1 MVMKTKDAFP
11 DLYPLLE
18 RRDLIRFEHRLR
30 ESLAPFVPHTGC
42 TLHFPGTS
50 GNPEP
55 EYLPEEER
63 LLLPLYA
70 PKNPMGQDPLLLGVF
85 VARGVPQE
93 AYTALSGNLPKIAA
107 LAMEN
112 LLLHKA
118 AISDT
123 TTGMFSRQYFLARM
137 TEEVEGTGMF
147 LQGDFTSR
155 EVADPESADGPGGT
169 RSCLAALV
177 IRLHGLRQIVRKHG
191 YTAVE
196 EILALVGLALRDICP
211 EQGTAA
217 RISDY
222 ELAVLIPSATTGACK
237 RLAGTVLEALGKVG
251 LPHELTRSRISVTS
265 SIGYALYPQDVTGSA
280 SIKPM
285 PEQARILLHNARLA
299 ATLAAERL
307 LPGEEAPILAFGR
320 ILAEGGR
327 VAETLPLSRVTISL
341 GSGVNAREGQRFS
354 VWASE
359 GGKSG
364 IPGSEG
370 RIYKGEIVLIEVKE
384 NASIAEILYQADP
397 SNNIAVGDSL
407 TLLPAEVWGAS
418 RVRGRTGKD
427 GPNTPDP
434 ATGLLRHCDFLAA
447 WTEGR
452 ERCDA
457 FSLALLRLLPPPE
470 ENSSGNVSAMLSEQ
484 LMVETVR
491 LFQDLFGGSC
501 LGGRF
506 GLTSFMVFHPG
517 ADPRDLQPKYEELCA
532 LLASRFF
539 PGREGPFAAAG
550 LAGYPYLDFRKTDV
564 LENCRKALEYAI
576 LLPAPHVGVFDSVAI
591 TISADKRF
599 SHGDLLGAMTEYK
612 QALLAHDGNALAW
625 NSLGVTLARL
635 GRHNEAR
642 GYFDRA
648 IHLEPAGNALYNMGY
663 TCQCLGE
670 WNDAETF
677 YTRCL
682 EKKTDHLFALLRL
695 GQLAESKDNNNHA
708 RELYERAG
716 SVPGGKAVTR
726 RYLAGLALR
735 EGRTEEA
742 RELLHEA
749 LSLDPHNSVAL
760 QMLAELYLDSG
771 EDVEVAESLARQS
784 VVLHPGWKS
793 GWLTLARV
801 LEKTGRSRDA
811 REALMRA
818 GEL

>member
-1 MVMKTKDAFP
+1 MKTTDAFP
-11 DLYPLLE
+11 DLFPQLE

-30 ESLAPFVPHTGC
+30 ESLVPFVPHSGC
-42 TLHFPGTS
+42 TLHFPGTLT
-50 GNPEP
+50 NPEP
-55 EYLPEEER
+55 EYLPDEER

-70 PKNPMGQDPLLLGVF
+70 PKTPTGQAPLLLGVF
-85 VARGVPQE
+85 VARGVPQDV
-93 AYTALSGNLPKIAA
+93 YSALSGNLPKIAA

-137 TEEVEGTGMF
+137 TEEVRGTGDF
-147 LQGDFTSR
+147 LRVEFTSR
-155 EVADPESADGPGGT
+155 GVADPESAGGPGGT

-196 EILALVGLALRDICP
+196 EILALVGLALRDTCP
-211 EQGTAA
+211 EQGTTA

-222 ELAVLIPSATTGACK
+222 ELAVLIPSATPGACK
-237 RLAGTVLEALGKVG
+237 RLAATVLEALGKVG

-265 SIGYALYPQDVTGSA
+265 SIGYALYPQDVTGNA
-280 SIKPM
+280 SIKPVQ
-285 PEQARILLHNARLA
+285 EQARILLRNARLA

-307 LPGEEAPILAFGR
+307 LPGEEAPVLAFGR

-327 VAETLPLSRVTISL
+327 VVETLPLSRVMISL

-370 RIYKGEIVLIEVKE
+370 RVYKGEIVLIEVKE
-384 NASIAEILYQADP
+384 NASIAEILHQADP
-397 SNNIAVGDSL
+397 SNDIATGDSL
-407 TLLPAEVWGAS
+407 ALLPTEVWGAS
-418 RVRGRTGKD
+418 RANGRTGKD
-427 GPNTPDP
+427 GTETPDP
-434 ATGLLRHCDFLAA
+434 ATGLLRHCDFLASWA
-447 WTEGR
+447 EGR
-452 ERCDA
+452 ERCDV
-457 FSLALLRLLPPPE
+457 FSLALLRVLPPPE
-470 ENSSGNVSAMLSEQ
+470 DNGSSTVSSILSEQ

-491 LFQDLFGGSC
+491 LFHDLFGRNC

-506 GLTSFMVFHPG
+506 GLTSFMVFHPDVG
-517 ADPRDLQPKYEELCA
+517 PQDLLLKYEELCA

-550 LAGYPYLDFRKTDV
+550 LAGYPYLDFRKADV
-564 LENCRKALEYAI
+564 LENCRKALEYGI
-576 LLPAPHVGVFDSVAI
+576 LLPAPHVGVFGSLAI

-599 SHGDLLGAMTEYK
+599 SHGDMLGAMTEYK
-612 QALLAHDGNALAW
+612 QALLADEGNALAW

-635 GRHNEAR
+635 GRHDEAR
-642 GYFDRA
+642 GHFDRA
-648 IHLEPAGNALYNMGY
+648 IRLEPEGNALYNMGY

-670 WNDAETF
+670 RNDAKVF
-677 YTRCL
+677 YARCL
-682 EKKTDHLFALLRL
+682 EKTPNHLYALLRL
-695 GQLAESKDNNNHA
+695 GQLAEGEGNNDQA
-708 RELYERAG
+708 CELYDKAG
-716 SVPGGKAVTR
+716 TAPGGKAITR

-735 EGRTEEA
+735 EGKTEDA

-749 LSLDPHNSVAL
+749 LSLDPQNSVAL

-771 EDVEVAESLARQS
+771 DDVEVAEALARQS
-784 VVLHPGWKS
+784 VVLRPEGKS